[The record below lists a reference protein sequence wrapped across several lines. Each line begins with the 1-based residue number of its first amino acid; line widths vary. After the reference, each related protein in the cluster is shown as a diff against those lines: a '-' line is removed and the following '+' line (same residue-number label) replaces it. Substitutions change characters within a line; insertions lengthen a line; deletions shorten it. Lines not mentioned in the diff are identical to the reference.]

1 MKKLIFSIAA
11 LAAIVVMGSCSQD
24 SDLTNKTAES
34 VGNVTVSLNVNSGIE
49 VSGSSSSMDKSTVN
63 STKTLTTRA
72 GSVDKDNN
80 FSATLPTSY
89 TAYFVAAKAAK
100 GYSKGAIVQKVTVK
114 TGSNSISVPAIDCN
128 IYVTNYDPYTPIN
141 IDTTATTFKES
152 DVVALED
159 SLPKSSTTLY
169 LYGSSNADFST
180 STTGTVVSAKV
191 NLTNHYAAVCVS
203 NNKNTSSTSIN
214 YVTGVAFNY
223 TSSDYSNKKLPSR
236 EIKDYDKTSDTDN
249 TWFYMYIKASGTTN
263 NTNVSTTS
271 NSTISLNKNAFAT
284 PLANST
290 WNLDKSITADKV
302 YQYTVKAT
310 NGGQGATLDV
320 EETAFT
326 GTPNTDDLNVY

>member
-24 SDLTNKTAES
+24 SSLNNQTEKS

-89 TAYFVAAKAAK
+89 TAYFVATKAAK

-114 TGSNSISVPAIDCN
+114 EGNDNKITVPAIDCN

-141 IDTTATTFKES
+141 IDTTATKFKES

-180 STTGTVVSAKV
+180 STTGTTVSATV
-191 NLTNHYAAVCVS
+191 TLTNHYAAVCVS
-203 NNKNTSSTSIN
+203 NNKNTSSTPVN

-223 TSSDYSNKKLPSR
+223 TNSDYNNGNLPFR
-236 EIKDYDKTSDTDN
+236 EIKDYDTDN
-249 TWFYMYIKASGTTN
+249 TWFYMYIKASGTTKK
-263 NTNVSTTS
+263 TNVSTTS
-271 NSTISLNKNAFAT
+271 NSTISLNQNAFAT
-284 PLANST
+284 SLANPNWS
-290 WNLDKSITADKV
+290 LDKSITADKV

-310 NGGQGATLDV
+310 NGGQGATLYV
-320 EETAFT
+320 VETAFT

>member
-72 GSVDKDNN
+72 GSVDKYNN
-80 FSATLPTSY
+80 FSATIPTSY
-89 TAYFVAAKAAK
+89 TAYFVAAKPAK
-100 GYSKGAIVQKVTVK
+100 GYSKGAIVQKATVTTTK
-114 TGSNSISVPAIDCN
+114 SNSISVPAIDCN

-180 STTGTVVSAKV
+180 PTTGTVVSATV
-191 NLTNHYAAVCVS
+191 TLTNHYAAVCVS
-203 NNKNTSSTSIN
+203 NNKNTSSTN

-223 TSSDYSNKKLPSR
+223 TSSDYSNKELPFR
-236 EIKDYDKTSDTDN
+236 EIKDYDKTSDKNN
-249 TWFYMYIKASGTTN
+249 TWFYMYIKAPGTKN

-271 NSTISLNKNAFAT
+271 NSTISLNQNAFAT
-284 PLANST
+284 KLANST
-290 WNLDKSITADKV
+290 WSLDKSITADEV

-320 EETAFT
+320 KETAFT
-326 GTPNTDDLNVY
+326 GTPNKDDLNVY